1 MGRFLDAVRG
11 TANTVMDSPVPA
23 ARANAIAQTA
33 SRIAV
38 EQGHPAAAVAVAA
51 VATVVSVAEQ
61 VVGRCERDPDVS
73 YATFRTD
80 SKRGRR
86 S

>member
-1 MGRFLDAVRG
+1 MGRLRDMARGAADA
-11 TANTVMDSPVPA
+11 VMDSPVPA

-33 SRIAV
+33 ARIAV
-38 EQGHPAAAVAVAA
+38 DGGHPAAAVAVAGIAA
-51 VATVVSVAEQ
+51 VVTVAEQ
-61 VVGRCERDPDVS
+61 VYGRCERDANVT

-80 SKRGRR
+80 DQKGRR